1 MRVAQPCGL
10 QEHLLGA
17 LEKVKKGGGG
27 MKWSVVCG
35 VLSLMSMV
43 AGIVLIVNQPG
54 TGAGGFFLGGAGGL
68 AFNTGFFAGVGK

>member
-43 AGIVLIVNQPG
+43 AGLVLNVAQGPV
-54 TGAGGFFLGGAGGL
+54 AGGFFLVWAVGL
-68 AFNTGFFAGVGK
+68 AFNCGFYAGVGK